1 MTNTITYKNL
11 KNFSYKFNKKKTNK
25 VLKNVNTKSHFKN
38 LILKSDYQQNKKQVF
53 KKVINVEA
61 NITDQ
66 HNSGRCW
73 LFAFLN
79 IIRFKMIQKYNLLPS
94 FEFSQNYLF
103 FYDKLEKANYYL
115 NFIFENYSVDLE
127 TLKYN
132 TETVKSL
139 HMLQNLTDDGGQWN
153 VFVNLIEKYGIIPKT
168 NMDDDFHS
176 ANSKELEMFYD
187 DFLRKCGHKIKT
199 LSKNELAKN
208 KEKIM
213 DEMLS
218 ECYKILVLFL
228 GEPPSTITW
237 EYYEKNEKN
246 INNVNNVNNSNN
258 SNNVNEKSK
267 ALQAKSIANITPLE
281 FYKKYVPYNA
291 RDKICLINYPCKQV
305 PFYKLYNVEMTF
317 NIVGASE
324 QNFINVPINIMSD
337 AVKKSID
344 NEEAVW
350 VGVDFDKYIS
360 LKDGF
365 LDKDGFDYDDVF
377 GFNNYMKKCDALN
390 YMQSSPTHAVIIK
403 GYNFDNSK
411 TNGFL
416 VENSWGEKN
425 GFKGNYYMANSWF
438 EDYTY
443 QVVVDKKCVSKQ
455 ILNVLKQKPIILPY
469 FSPFGALL
477 SCGK

>member
-1 MTNTITYKNL
+1 MVNNITYKNL
-11 KNFSYKFNKKKTNK
+11 KTYSHNFNKQKTNK

-38 LILKSDYQQNKKQVF
+38 LVLKSDYQQNKKQVF
-53 KKVINVEA
+53 KKVINVESA
-61 NITDQ
+61 ITDQ
-66 HNSGRCW
+66 QNSGRCW

-115 NFIFENYSVDLE
+115 NFILENYSVDLE
-127 TLKYN
+127 TLNYN
-132 TETVKSL
+132 TDTIKVI
-139 HMLQNLTDDGGQWN
+139 HMLQNLTDDGGHWN
-153 VFVNLIEKYGIIPKT
+153 VFVNLIEKYGIIPKS
-168 NMDDDFHS
+168 NMDEDFHS
-176 ANSKELEMFYD
+176 SNSSELETFYD
-187 DFLRKCGHKIKT
+187 DYLRKCAHKIKT
-199 LSKNELAKN
+199 TSKNDLAKN
-208 KEKIM
+208 KQKLL

-228 GEPPSTITW
+228 GEPPSIITW
-237 EYYEKNEKN
+237 EYYEKNEKK
-246 INNVNNVNNSNN
+246 
-258 SNNVNEKSK
+258 EKSQSLK
-267 ALQAKSIANITPLE
+267 AKVIANVTPLE

-317 NIVGASE
+317 NIIGNSE
-324 QNFINVPINIMSD
+324 QNFINVPINIMID
-337 AVKKSID
+337 AVKNSID

-350 VGVDFDKYIS
+350 TGVDFDKYIS

-365 LDKDGFDYDDVF
+365 LDKDGFDYENVF
-377 GFNNYMKKCDALN
+377 GFTNTMKKCDALN
-390 YMQSSPTHAVIIK
+390 YRQSGPSHAVVIK
-403 GYNFDNSK
+403 GYNFENSK

-416 VENSWGEKN
+416 VENSWGEKS

-443 QVVVDKKCVSKQ
+443 EVVVDKKCVSPKILS
-455 ILNVLKQKPIILPY
+455 ILNQKPIVLPY
-469 FSPFGALL
+469 WSPFSVVLVGRR
-477 SCGK
+477 

>member
-1 MTNTITYKNL
+1 MVNNITYKNL
-11 KNFSYKFNKKKTNK
+11 KAYSHNFNKQKTNK

-38 LILKSDYQQNKKQVF
+38 LVLKSDYQQNKKQVF
-53 KKVINVEA
+53 KKVINVESA
-61 NITDQ
+61 ITDQ
-66 HNSGRCW
+66 QNSGRCW

-115 NFIFENYSVDLE
+115 NFILENYSVDLE
-127 TLKYN
+127 TLNYN
-132 TETVKSL
+132 TDTIKVV
-139 HMLQNLTDDGGQWN
+139 HMLQNLTDDGGHWN
-153 VFVNLIEKYGIIPKT
+153 VFVNLIEKYGIIPKS
-168 NMDDDFHS
+168 NMDEDFHS
-176 ANSKELEMFYD
+176 SNSSELETFYD
-187 DFLRKCGHKIKT
+187 DYLRKCAHKIKT
-199 LSKNELAKN
+199 TSKNELAKN
-208 KEKIM
+208 KQKLL

-228 GEPPSTITW
+228 GEPPSIITW
-237 EYYEKNEKN
+237 EYYEKNEKK
-246 INNVNNVNNSNN
+246 
-258 SNNVNEKSK
+258 EKSQSLK
-267 ALQAKSIANITPLE
+267 AKVIANVTPLD

-317 NIVGASE
+317 NIIGNSE
-324 QNFINVPINIMSD
+324 QNFINVPINIMID
-337 AVKKSID
+337 AVKNSID

-350 VGVDFDKYIS
+350 TGVDFDKHIS

-365 LDKDGFDYDDVF
+365 LDKDGFDYENVF
-377 GFNNYMKKCDALN
+377 GFTNTMKKCDALN
-390 YMQSSPTHAVIIK
+390 YRQSGPSHAVVIK
-403 GYNFDNSK
+403 GYNFENSK

-416 VENSWGEKN
+416 VENSWGEKS

-443 QVVVDKKCVSKQ
+443 EVVVDKKCVSPKILS
-455 ILNVLKQKPIILPY
+455 ILNQKPIVLPY
-469 FSPFGALL
+469 WSPFSVVLL
-477 SCGK
+477 GRR

>member
-1 MTNTITYKNL
+1 MVNNITYKNL
-11 KNFSYKFNKKKTNK
+11 KTYSHNFNKQKTNK

-38 LILKSDYQQNKKQVF
+38 LVLKSDYQQNKKQVF
-53 KKVINVEA
+53 KKVINVESA
-61 NITDQ
+61 ITDQ
-66 HNSGRCW
+66 QNSGRCW

-115 NFIFENYSVDLE
+115 NFILENYSVDLE
-127 TLKYN
+127 TLNYN
-132 TETVKSL
+132 TDTIKVI
-139 HMLQNLTDDGGQWN
+139 HMLQNLTDDGGHWN
-153 VFVNLIEKYGIIPKT
+153 VFVNLIEKYGIIPKS
-168 NMDDDFHS
+168 NMDEDFHS
-176 ANSKELEMFYD
+176 SNSSELETFYD
-187 DFLRKCGHKIKT
+187 DYLRKCAHKIKT
-199 LSKNELAKN
+199 TSKNELAKN
-208 KEKIM
+208 KQKLL

-228 GEPPSTITW
+228 GEPPSIITW
-237 EYYEKNEKN
+237 EYYEKNEKK
-246 INNVNNVNNSNN
+246 
-258 SNNVNEKSK
+258 EKSQSLK
-267 ALQAKSIANITPLE
+267 AKVIANVTPLE

-317 NIVGASE
+317 NIIGNSE
-324 QNFINVPINIMSD
+324 QNFINVPINIMID
-337 AVKKSID
+337 AVKNSID

-350 VGVDFDKYIS
+350 TGVDFDKYIS

-365 LDKDGFDYDDVF
+365 LDKDGFDYENVF
-377 GFNNYMKKCDALN
+377 GFTNTMKKCDALN
-390 YMQSSPTHAVIIK
+390 YRQSGPTHAVVIK
-403 GYNFDNSK
+403 GYNFENSK

-416 VENSWGEKN
+416 VENSWGEKS

-443 QVVVDKKCVSKQ
+443 EVVVDKKCVSPKILS
-455 ILNVLKQKPIILPY
+455 ILNQKPIVLPY
-469 FSPFGALL
+469 WSPFSVVLVGRR
-477 SCGK
+477 

>member
-1 MTNTITYKNL
+1 MVNNITYKNL
-11 KNFSYKFNKKKTNK
+11 KTYSYNFNKQKTNK

-61 NITDQ
+61 SITDQ
-66 HNSGRCW
+66 KNSGRCW

-115 NFIFENYSVDLE
+115 NFILENYSVNLE
-127 TLKYN
+127 TLDYN
-132 TETVKSL
+132 TETIKSI
-139 HMLQNLTDDGGQWN
+139 HMLQNLTDDGGHWN
-153 VFVNLIEKYGIIPKT
+153 VFVNLIEKYGIIPKS
-168 NMDDDFHS
+168 NMDEDFHS
-176 ANSKELEMFYD
+176 SNSNELEIFYD
-187 DFLRKCGHKIKT
+187 DYLRKCGHKIKT
-199 LSKNELAKN
+199 TSKNDLVKN
-208 KEKIM
+208 KQKIL

-237 EYYEKNEKN
+237 EYYEK
-246 INNVNNVNNSNN
+246 
-258 SNNVNEKSK
+258 KSRNTK
-267 ALQAKSIANITPLE
+267 TQALKAKSIANISPLE

-291 RDKICLINYPCKQV
+291 KDKICLINYPCKQV

-317 NIVGASE
+317 NIPGGGE
-324 QNFINVPINIMSD
+324 QNFINVPSNIMID

-350 VGVDFDKYIS
+350 VGIDFDKYIS

-365 LDKDGFDYDDVF
+365 LDKDGFDYEDVF
-377 GFNNYMKKCDALN
+377 GFTNYMKKCDALN
-390 YMQSSPTHAVIIK
+390 YRQSGPTHAVVIK
-403 GYNFDNSK
+403 GYNFENSK

-416 VENSWGEKN
+416 VENSWGEKS

-443 QVVVDKKCVSKQ
+443 EVVVDKKCVPQ
-455 ILNVLKQKPIILPY
+455 NILDVLNQKPIVLPY
-469 FSPFGALL
+469 WSPFSVVLL
-477 SCGK
+477 GGR

>member
-1 MTNTITYKNL
+1 MVNNITYKNL
-11 KNFSYKFNKKKTNK
+11 KTYSYNFNKQKTNK

-61 NITDQ
+61 SITDQ
-66 HNSGRCW
+66 KNSGRCW

-115 NFIFENYSVDLE
+115 NFILENYSVNLE
-127 TLKYN
+127 TLDYN
-132 TETVKSL
+132 TETIKSI
-139 HMLQNLTDDGGQWN
+139 HMLQNLTDDGGHWN
-153 VFVNLIEKYGIIPKT
+153 VFVNLIEKYGIIPKS
-168 NMDDDFHS
+168 NMDEDFHS
-176 ANSKELEMFYD
+176 SNSNELEIFYD
-187 DFLRKCGHKIKT
+187 DYLRKCGHKIKT
-199 LSKNELAKN
+199 TSKNDLAKN
-208 KEKIM
+208 KQKIL

-237 EYYEKNEKN
+237 EYYEK
-246 INNVNNVNNSNN
+246 
-258 SNNVNEKSK
+258 KSRNTK
-267 ALQAKSIANITPLE
+267 TQALKAKSIANISPLE

-291 RDKICLINYPCKQV
+291 KDKICLINYPCKQV

-317 NIVGASE
+317 NIPGGGE
-324 QNFINVPINIMSD
+324 QNFINVPSNIMID

-350 VGVDFDKYIS
+350 VGIDFDKYIS

-365 LDKDGFDYDDVF
+365 LDKDGFDYEDVF
-377 GFNNYMKKCDALN
+377 GFTNYMKKCDALN
-390 YMQSSPTHAVIIK
+390 YRQSGPTHAVVIK
-403 GYNFDNSK
+403 GYNFENSK

-416 VENSWGEKN
+416 VENSWGEKS

-443 QVVVDKKCVSKQ
+443 EVVVDKKCVPQ
-455 ILNVLKQKPIILPY
+455 NILDVLNQKPIVLPY
-469 FSPFGALL
+469 WSPFSVVLL
-477 SCGK
+477 GGR

>member
-1 MTNTITYKNL
+1 MVNNITYKNL
-11 KNFSYKFNKKKTNK
+11 KTYSHNFNKQKTNK

-38 LILKSDYQQNKKQVF
+38 LVLKSDYQQNKKQVF
-53 KKVINVEA
+53 KKVINVESA
-61 NITDQ
+61 ITDQ
-66 HNSGRCW
+66 QNSGRCW

-115 NFIFENYSVDLE
+115 NFILENYSVELE
-127 TLKYN
+127 TLNYN
-132 TETVKSL
+132 TDTIKVI
-139 HMLQNLTDDGGQWN
+139 HMLQNLTDDGGHWN
-153 VFVNLIEKYGIIPKT
+153 VFVNLIEKYGIIPKS
-168 NMDDDFHS
+168 NMDEDFHS
-176 ANSKELEMFYD
+176 ANSSELETFYD
-187 DFLRKCGHKIKT
+187 DYLRKCAHKIKT
-199 LSKNELAKN
+199 TSKNELAKN
-208 KEKIM
+208 KQKLL

-228 GEPPSTITW
+228 GEPPSIITW
-237 EYYEKNEKN
+237 EYYEKNEKK
-246 INNVNNVNNSNN
+246 
-258 SNNVNEKSK
+258 EKSQSLK
-267 ALQAKSIANITPLE
+267 AKVIANVTPLD

-317 NIVGASE
+317 NIIGNSE
-324 QNFINVPINIMSD
+324 QNFINVPINIMID
-337 AVKKSID
+337 AVKNSLD

-350 VGVDFDKYIS
+350 TGVDFDKYIS

-365 LDKDGFDYDDVF
+365 LDKDGFDYENVF
-377 GFNNYMKKCDALN
+377 GFTNTMKKCDALN
-390 YMQSSPTHAVIIK
+390 YRQSSPTHAVVIK
-403 GYNFDNSK
+403 GYNFENSK

-416 VENSWGEKN
+416 VENSWGEKS

-443 QVVVDKKCVSKQ
+443 EVVVDKKCVSPKILS
-455 ILNVLKQKPIILPY
+455 ILNQKPIVLPY
-469 FSPFGALL
+469 WSPFSVVLL
-477 SCGK
+477 GRR

>member
-1 MTNTITYKNL
+1 MVNNITYKNL
-11 KNFSYKFNKKKTNK
+11 KTFSYNFNKQKTNK

-61 NITDQ
+61 SITDQ
-66 HNSGRCW
+66 KNSGRCW

-115 NFIFENYSVDLE
+115 NFILENYSVNLE
-127 TLKYN
+127 TLDYN
-132 TETVKSL
+132 TETIKSI
-139 HMLQNLTDDGGQWN
+139 HMLQNLTDDGGHWN
-153 VFVNLIEKYGIIPKT
+153 VFVNLIEKYGIIPKS
-168 NMDDDFHS
+168 NMDEDFHS
-176 ANSKELEMFYD
+176 SNSNELEIFYD
-187 DFLRKCGHKIKT
+187 DYLRKCGHKIKT
-199 LSKNELAKN
+199 TSKNDLAKN
-208 KEKIM
+208 KQKIL

-237 EYYEKNEKN
+237 EYYEK
-246 INNVNNVNNSNN
+246 
-258 SNNVNEKSK
+258 KSRNTK
-267 ALQAKSIANITPLE
+267 TQTLKAKSIANISPLE

-291 RDKICLINYPCKQV
+291 KDKICLINYPCKQV

-317 NIVGASE
+317 NIPGGGE
-324 QNFINVPINIMSD
+324 QNFINVPSNIMID

-350 VGVDFDKYIS
+350 VGIDFDKYIS

-365 LDKDGFDYDDVF
+365 LDKDGFDYEDVF
-377 GFNNYMKKCDALN
+377 GFTNYMKKCDALN
-390 YMQSSPTHAVIIK
+390 YRQSGPTHAVVIK
-403 GYNFDNSK
+403 GYNFENSK

-416 VENSWGEKN
+416 VENSWGEKS

-443 QVVVDKKCVSKQ
+443 EVVVDKKCVPQ
-455 ILNVLKQKPIILPY
+455 NILDVLNQKPIVLPY
-469 FSPFGALL
+469 WSPFSVVLL
-477 SCGK
+477 GGR

>member
-1 MTNTITYKNL
+1 MVNNITYKNL
-11 KNFSYKFNKKKTNK
+11 RNFSYKFNKKKTNK

-53 KKVINVEA
+53 KKIINVDA

-66 HNSGRCW
+66 KNSGRCW

-115 NFIFENYSVDLE
+115 NFILENYSVDLE
-127 TLKYN
+127 TLTYN
-132 TETVKSL
+132 TDTIKTI

-153 VFVNLIEKYGIIPKT
+153 VFVNLIEKYGIIPKS
-168 NMDDDFHS
+168 NMDEDFHS

-199 LSKNELAKN
+199 TSKNELEKN
-208 KEKIM
+208 KHKIL
-213 DEMLS
+213 DEMLAQ
-218 ECYKILVLFL
+218 CYKILVLFL
-228 GEPPSTITW
+228 GEPPTKITW
-237 EYYEKNEKN
+237 EYYEKNKN
-246 INNVNNVNNSNN
+246 NDKNQSL
-258 SNNVNEKSK
+258 K
-267 ALQAKSIANITPLE
+267 AKSIANISPLD

-291 RDKICLINYPCKQV
+291 RDKVCLINYPCKQS

-317 NIVGASE
+317 NIVGTSQ
-324 QNFINVPINIMSD
+324 QNFINVPINIMID

-344 NEEAVW
+344 TEEAVW
-350 VGVDFDKYIS
+350 VGIDFDKYVS

-365 LDKDGFDYDDVF
+365 LDKDGFDYEDVF
-377 GFNNYMKKCDALN
+377 GFTNYMKKCDALN
-390 YMQSSPTHAVIIK
+390 YRQSAPLHAVIIK

-416 VENSWGEKN
+416 VENSWGEDS
-425 GFKGNYYMANSWF
+425 GFKGNYYMAKSWF

-443 QVVVDKKCVSKQ
+443 IVVVDKKCVSQK
-455 ILNVLKQKPIILPY
+455 ILSILKQKPIVLPY
-469 FSPFGALL
+469 WSPFNVLL
-477 SCGK
+477 ARGR

>member
-1 MTNTITYKNL
+1 MVNNITYKNL
-11 KNFSYKFNKKKTNK
+11 KTYSYNFNKQKTNK

-38 LILKSDYQQNKKQVF
+38 LVLKSDYQQNKKQVF
-53 KKVINVEA
+53 KKVIHVEA
-61 NITDQ
+61 AITDQ
-66 HNSGRCW
+66 KNSGRCW

-115 NFIFENYSVDLE
+115 NFVLENYSVNLE
-127 TLKYN
+127 TLNYN
-132 TETVKSL
+132 TDTIKL
-139 HMLQNLTDDGGQWN
+139 IHMLENVTDDGGHWN
-153 VFVNLIEKYGIIPKT
+153 VFVNLIEKYGIVPKS
-168 NMDDDFHS
+168 NMDEDFHS
-176 ANSKELEMFYD
+176 ANSKELETFYD
-187 DFLRKCGHKIKT
+187 DFLRKCAHKIKT
-199 LSKNELAKN
+199 ISKNELAKN
-208 KEKIM
+208 KQKLL

-246 INNVNNVNNSNN
+246 QSL
-258 SNNVNEKSK
+258 K
-267 ALQAKSIANITPLE
+267 AISIANVTPLE

-291 RDKICLINYPCKQV
+291 KDKICLINYPCKQV

-317 NIVGASE
+317 NIIGNSE
-324 QNFINVPINIMSD
+324 QNFINVPINIMID
-337 AVKKSID
+337 AVKKSIT

-365 LDKDGFDYDDVF
+365 LDKDGFDYENVF
-377 GFNNYMKKCDALN
+377 GFDNNMKKCDALN
-390 YMQSSPTHAVIIK
+390 YRQSSPSHAVVIK
-403 GYNFDNSK
+403 GYNFENSK

-416 VENSWGEKN
+416 VENSWGEKS

-443 QVVVDKKCVSKQ
+443 EVVVDKKCVSPKILS
-455 ILNVLKQKPIILPY
+455 ILNQKPIVLPY
-469 FSPFGALL
+469 WSPFSVVLVGRR
-477 SCGK
+477 

>member
-1 MTNTITYKNL
+1 MVNNITYKNL
-11 KNFSYKFNKKKTNK
+11 KTYSYNFNKQKTNK

-61 NITDQ
+61 TITDQ
-66 HNSGRCW
+66 ENSGRCW

-115 NFIFENYSVDLE
+115 NFILENYSVNLE
-127 TLKYN
+127 TLDYN
-132 TETVKSL
+132 TETIKSI
-139 HMLQNLTDDGGQWN
+139 HMLQNLTDDGGHWN
-153 VFVNLIEKYGIIPKT
+153 VFVNLIEKYGIIPKS
-168 NMDDDFHS
+168 NMDEDFHS
-176 ANSKELEMFYD
+176 SNSNELEIFYD
-187 DFLRKCGHKIKT
+187 DYLRKCGHKIKT
-199 LSKNELAKN
+199 TSKNDLAKN
-208 KEKIM
+208 KQKIL

-237 EYYEKNEKN
+237 EYYEK
-246 INNVNNVNNSNN
+246 
-258 SNNVNEKSK
+258 KSRNTK
-267 ALQAKSIANITPLE
+267 TQTLKAKSIANISPLE

-291 RDKICLINYPCKQV
+291 KDKICLINYPCKQV

-317 NIVGASE
+317 NIPGGGE
-324 QNFINVPINIMSD
+324 QNFINVPSNIMID

-350 VGVDFDKYIS
+350 VGIDFDKYIS

-365 LDKDGFDYDDVF
+365 LDKDGFDYEDVF
-377 GFNNYMKKCDALN
+377 GFTNYMKKCDALN
-390 YMQSSPTHAVIIK
+390 YRQSGPTHAVVIK
-403 GYNFDNSK
+403 GYNFENSK

-416 VENSWGEKN
+416 VENSWGEKS

-443 QVVVDKKCVSKQ
+443 EVVVDKKCVPQ
-455 ILNVLKQKPIILPY
+455 NILDVLNQKPIVLPY
-469 FSPFGALL
+469 WSPFSVVLL
-477 SCGK
+477 GGR